1 MILQHFFIVY
11 LGKVQNNY
19 AGRIAFWNDIVD
31 YYNQLQRIEAI
42 TDFISDDVIVEQ
54 GENKDSVVVVTN
66 VAPVQAMEKL
76 YMTVI
81 VK

>member
-1 MILQHFFIVY
+1 MYILER
-11 LGKVQNNY
+11 LNVQKKTESEYIKQKLINM
-19 AGRIAFWNDIVD
+19 GF
-31 YYNQLQRIEAI
+31 Q
-42 TDFISDDVIVEQ
+42 VIVEQ